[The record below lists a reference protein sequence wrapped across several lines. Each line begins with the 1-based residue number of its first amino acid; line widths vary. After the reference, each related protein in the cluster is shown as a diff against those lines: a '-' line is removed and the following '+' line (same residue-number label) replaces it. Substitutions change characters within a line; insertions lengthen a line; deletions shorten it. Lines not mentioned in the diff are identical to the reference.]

1 MKSYSVWQ
9 LIIVAAVLAAG
20 QVLAGGDI
28 TAGEG
33 KAASCVGCHGANGE
47 GFGDNPAIAGWDV
60 ELFKG
65 SMQAYKSGEKE
76 DPMMNML
83 SAPLSDEDI
92 ADLAAYFASLSAAE

>member
-9 LIIVAAVLAAG
+9 LIIIAAVLATG
-20 QVLAGGDI
+20 QVMAGGDV

-33 KAASCVGCHGANGE
+33 KAVSCVGCHGANGE
-47 GFGDNPAIAGWDV
+47 GVDPNPPIAGMDA
-60 ELFKG
+60 ELFKS
-65 SMQAYKSGEKE
+65 SMQGFKSGEKE

-92 ADLAAYFASLSAAE
+92 ADLAAYFGSLSAAE

>member
-1 MKSYSVWQ
+1 MRSYYVWQ
-9 LIIVAAVLAAG
+9 LIIVGALLATG
-20 QVLAGGDI
+20 EVMAGGDVK
-28 TAGEG
+28 AGDG

-47 GFGDNPAIAGWDV
+47 GFGDNPAIAGLDV
-60 ELFKG
+60 ELFKS

-83 SAPLSDEDI
+83 VAPLSDEDI